1 MDNVAIALHQLN
13 RAIDLY
19 FNQKDFVSAI
29 TLSNAAQAIL
39 VKKWIIDSQAKA
51 CEDVIFNSTESLDI
65 LQYAHKMD
73 LCISFSALDNNEEL
87 ENKAHQMLMRCCD
100 NVMRMHLPRSNQ
112 VSVFIRS
119 KSKILV

>member
-1 MDNVAIALHQLN
+1 MDNVSIALHQLN

-19 FNQKDFVSAI
+19 FEQKDFVSAI

-39 VKKWIIDSQAKA
+39 VKKWIVDSQAKA
-51 CEDVIFNSTESLDI
+51 CEDVIFNSTQSPDI

-73 LCISFSALDNNEEL
+73 LCISFSSLDSHDEL
-87 ENKAHQMLMRCCD
+87 EEKAHQILMRCCE
-100 NVMRMHLPRSNQ
+100 NIMRMNLPRSNQ